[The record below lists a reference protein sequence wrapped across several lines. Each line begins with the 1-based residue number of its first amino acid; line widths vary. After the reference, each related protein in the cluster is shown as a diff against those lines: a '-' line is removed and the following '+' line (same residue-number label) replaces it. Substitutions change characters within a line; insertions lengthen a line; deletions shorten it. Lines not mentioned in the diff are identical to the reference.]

1 MSEPSSPTRI
11 SDKLSWPLATALI
24 VWIAIAVAGWYG
36 ISAYGFQGDPQATTG
51 IVSQWP
57 VDSTI
62 VCLTDRP
69 TLALFLHP
77 KCPCSRAT
85 VGELERLPVLVPSD
99 ALPDICVVAAA
110 PRSTGDQ
117 WRESPFLDRVA
128 RLPNARIVRDP
139 GGVETALFGVR
150 VSGTVLLFDPAGNR
164 LYAGG
169 VTMARGHAGD
179 NVGLQAVTDLLIDSD
194 ADVSSIPPLGC
205 VMVRENRE
213 PASATPVSNQDDGN
227 SPDEPPESDGSQALS
242 SRSAGGDPS

>member
-1 MSEPSSPTRI
+1 MSEPTSPTRT
-11 SDKLSWPLATALI
+11 SDRLSWPLAAALI

-36 ISAYGFQGDPQATTG
+36 ISAYGFNGDPQATTS

-62 VCLTDRP
+62 VRLTERP
-69 TLALFLHP
+69 TLVLFLHP

-99 ALPDICVVAAA
+99 ALPDVCVVAAA
-110 PRSTGDQ
+110 PRATGDL
-117 WRESPFLDRVA
+117 WWSSPFLDRVA
-128 RLPNARIVRDP
+128 RLPNARMVRDP
-139 GGVETALFGVR
+139 GGVETDLFGAR
-150 VSGTVLLFDPAGNR
+150 VSGTVLLFDPAGKR

-169 VTMARGHAGD
+169 VTMSRGHAGD
-179 NVGLQAVTDLLIDSD
+179 NVGLQAVTDLLVNPR

-205 VMVRENRE
+205 AMVRENRQ
-213 PASATPVSNQDDGN
+213 PASATPASTKDDN
-227 SPDEPPESDGSQALS
+227 ASQDEPPASDDSHALS